1 MEDVLFVELLPKFER
16 LGYTESQ
23 ILLLHTLCLFLLP
36 FAQQIQVRHQPIIL
50 PFQLF

>member
-1 MEDVLFVELLPKFER
+1 
-16 LGYTESQ
+16 
-23 ILLLHTLCLFLLP
+23 LFLLP